1 MVREGVAI
9 GTTNVNRFEP
19 GPFPDRQI
27 ELLKTFADQAVIAIE
42 NVRLFKELQENNRA
56 LTEAHARLTE
66 AFEQQGATSG
76 VLRVVSTPQT
86 SVRALSRSS
95 GRTSRPTRWGP
106 EPSRIP
112 DSLRPT
118 GGRAFSSKID
128 ILPYR
133 W

>member
-76 VLRVVSTPQT
+76 VLRVVSTPQNFGQGT
-86 SVRALSRSS
+86 IEVFGENFAPHTL
-95 GRTSRPTRWGP
+95 GP
-106 EPSRIP
+106 GAFA
-112 DSLRPT
+112 DS
-118 GGRAFSSKID
+118 
-128 ILPYR
+128 
-133 W
+133 